1 MFETNALMKKY
12 IDIVRI
18 SFPIKAERR
27 GFFSHLDYHD
37 IYSFEC
43 VALVYR
49 MRLRVLFCSVFF
61 FSCHSKCVCTEHEND
76 DILVESFCERIG
88 CGGMYRLSYF
98 VAGRQDFFD
107 CGRVLAYP

>member
-61 FSCHSKCVCTEHEND
+61 FFLSFKVCLH
-76 DILVESFCERIG
+76 
-88 CGGMYRLSYF
+88 
-98 VAGRQDFFD
+98 
-107 CGRVLAYP
+107 